1 MSGHGIIKTLSK
13 PVNISILA
21 LLSTGPKYPRAL
33 ARLLGKSEAFI
44 VRNLKELEREGLVE
58 SYWVHTAGKNV
69 KMYRLK
75 TQRIVISFSTGSVK
89 AVAEDGSEKILL
101 SRGYSDPVPD
111 PGLFVDRIREIELLR
126 STRGVSFVWGP
137 MGMGK
142 SSLAAVVARAYD
154 AKLWINCT
162 QLTLPDEVVRR
173 ISLFL
178 ADQGLPVP
186 GHLAAR
192 SPLDAVAAI
201 AERLDALEALVVL
214 DDFHKPLEK
223 HGLYELLERLD
234 EALSESSVLVLS
246 REPPEMIPSK
256 GILLP
261 LQPLPLE
268 AAEALIEMM
277 GLNVDEEAARWVYDA
292 SAGNPG
298 ILTAMLKLLAAGYKP
313 EEIAG
318 GGLLD
323 GILSKILESLDP
335 YERRVLAAAS
345 VFLAPPT
352 VEEVAEVSGVS
363 RAEVYISRLAS
374 KGVVRVA
381 EGRVVVHDA
390 VKGYVERREPRRAA
404 HYHRVLAR
412 RLLERGSRDDMFR
425 AVYHYVR
432 AGDYREAIDLL
443 EKYGGMGLLVPSYY
457 REIFFDLIDS
467 MEHTSLD
474 PYYRLLLEYHRA
486 AALGHEEAARLF
498 ALIAAEA
505 EERGYTGLAARAYA
519 AAAHEA
525 FTLGTEYSGYLD
537 KALSLSARVEE
548 GGVDTKYYI
557 YLIRVLHR
565 SGRLAEALKHAHR
578 YLTLA
583 REPHDR
589 AYAHHFLAVLY
600 EALWEPEEALRH
612 MDLAIESYRE
622 TPILSN
628 LATALDDKGF
638 LLYRLG
644 RLEEAR
650 RSLEEA
656 AAIAATCGDT
666 YAQTLIEMDLA
677 ELEID
682 SGNLGAAAE
691 RLEKVKRELGGQLDA
706 SPYLRAL
713 YMLVEARVLAASG
726 KLGEADK
733 GFEAACSALEG
744 LHRYH
749 YARCLLYHAFLLA
762 NIDRGR
768 ACRMLRRAVE
778 AYRGMGNDRL
788 ASEAEARLAEL
799 CGGG

>member
-89 AVAEDGSEKILL
+89 VVAEDGSERILL
-101 SRGYSDPVPD
+101 SRGYSDPIPD
-111 PGLFVDRIREIELLR
+111 PGIFVDRIREIELLR
-126 STRGVSFVWGP
+126 SARGVSFIWGP

-186 GHLAAR
+186 GHLAAQ
-192 SPLDAVAAI
+192 SPLDAVAAL

-214 DDFHKPLEK
+214 DDFHKPIERR
-223 HGLYELLERLD
+223 GLYELLERLD
-234 EALSESSVLVLS
+234 EALAEASVLVLS
-246 REPPEMIPSK
+246 REPPEIIPSR

-261 LQPLPLE
+261 LQPIPVE
-268 AAEALIEMM
+268 AALALMEMM
-277 GLNVDEEAARWVYDA
+277 GISLDPEAARWVYEA

-298 ILTAMLKLLAAGYKP
+298 LLTAMLKLLAAGYRP
-313 EEIAG
+313 EEILG
-318 GGLLD
+318 GGLFD
-323 GILSKILESLDP
+323 GILSKMLESLDP

-352 VEEVAEVSGVS
+352 VEEVAEISGVS
-363 RAEVYISRLAS
+363 RADVYVSRLAS

-381 EGRVVVHDA
+381 EGRIVVHDA
-390 VKGYVERREPRRAA
+390 VKGYIDRREPRRAA
-404 HYHRVLAR
+404 HYHRALAR
-412 RLLERGSRDDMFR
+412 RLIERGARDDLFR

-432 AGDYREAIDLL
+432 AGDHREAIDLL
-443 EKYGGMGLLVPSYY
+443 ERFGGMGLLVPSYY
-457 REIFFDLIDS
+457 REVFLELLDS
-467 MEHTSLD
+467 IQRAGLD
-474 PYYRLLLEYHRA
+474 PYYRLLLDYHRA
-486 AALGHEEAARLF
+486 AALSHGESARLL

-505 EERGYTGLAARAYA
+505 EERGFTRLAARAYA

-525 FTLGTEYSGYLD
+525 FTAGMEYESYLE
-537 KALSLSARVEE
+537 KALGMAAAADA
-548 GGVDTKYYI
+548 GDVDTKYFI
-557 YLIRVLHR
+557 YLLRVLHR
-565 SGRLAEALKHAHR
+565 SGRLEEALMYARR
-578 YLTLA
+578 YLELA
-583 REPHDR
+583 TAPHDR

-600 EALWEPEEALRH
+600 EALWEPEQALRH
-612 MDLAIESYRE
+612 IDLAIESYRE

-628 LATALDDKGF
+628 LATALDDRGF
-638 LLYRLG
+638 LLYRIG

-656 AAIAATCGDT
+656 VSLAATCGDT
-666 YAQTLIEMDLA
+666 YAEALAEMDLA
-677 ELEID
+677 ELELD
-682 SGNLGAAAE
+682 SGNPGAAAA
-691 RLEKVKRELGGQLDA
+691 RLERIRRELGGQLDA

-726 KLGEADK
+726 KLVEADK
-733 GFEAACSALEG
+733 GFEAACRALEG

-762 NIDRGR
+762 NIDRRR
-768 ACRMLRRAVE
+768 ACRMLRRAVD

-788 ASEAEARLAEL
+788 AGEAETRLAEL